1 MKSGIELIQELL
13 EEVRTLNKRFEITEQ
28 NVKLLLQKVNVNVA
42 PQQTIAQPTILANDS
57 PVKIKSVEPE
67 PEPAISELQKNANG
81 STRVIG
87 KVQDGES
94 RIISGLP
101 VKIYNIG
108 NQLVKDTKTNRAGE
122 WMCFLTRGVYY
133 AKYQLDGQMPT
144 QVNFKVGDGQTIVRV
159 ANN

>member
-28 NVKLLLQKVNVNVA
+28 NVKLLLQKANSVA
-42 PQQTIAQPTILANDS
+42 QPIPQPTILANNN
-57 PVKIKSVEPE
+57 PVQIRSVAPE
-67 PEPAISELQKNANG
+67 PEPVVLETQKNSG
-81 STRVIG
+81 TRVIG
-87 KVQDGES
+87 KVQDSEN

-122 WMCFLTRGVYY
+122 WICFLPRGIYY
-133 AKYQLDGQMPT
+133 AKYQLEGQIPT
-144 QVNFKVGDGQTIVRV
+144 QVDFKVSDGQTIVRV
-159 ANN
+159 AMAKQ